1 MKSAYRYSCGVNLLV
16 SFLGFALAML
26 MPRTI
31 VSLFTNSEQ
40 MIELSASA
48 LRTALIGLSLVGF
61 QVTTTQFFQSIG
73 FSHKA
78 IFLSLTRQI
87 IFLIP
92 CLLIIPRFM
101 GLDGVWWSLPI
112 SDLAS
117 VVLSF
122 VLITIQMKHFNQSK
136 KTTFAE

>member
-1 MKSAYRYSCGVNLLV
+1 
-16 SFLGFALAML
+16 
-26 MPRTI
+26 
-31 VSLFTNSEQ
+31 
-40 MIELSASA
+40 
-48 LRTALIGLSLVGF
+48 
-61 QVTTTQFFQSIG
+61 
-73 FSHKA
+73 
-78 IFLSLTRQI
+78 
-87 IFLIP
+87 
-92 CLLIIPRFM
+92 M